1 MINVGNIQV
10 REGAS
15 IPKAQHGTMTKGLA
29 PAEYNIGIDPLVGPW
44 ESLSDL
50 EAYMISS
57 GRKDKQGNPL
67 FINGQETTVVG
78 SDGIPHKYI
87 RSNGAWL
94 AMNYSGGGSAQMP
107 TAQDQLDFIN
117 TYYKVVLPVTVSYEW
132 VPITNGPSRVYIKT
146 DIPVK
151 YSEAPFKIKIYGESN
166 GDIDTSTT
174 VDLYTGEH
182 SRTFSSY
189 GTLDQDIQ
197 GFDVNVATDT
207 FPLPLDQSNYS
218 TPNVA
223 ITFVELDSENDD
235 YECVDGLQD
244 PSNNAPL
251 ISMEKIV
258 DNLTN

>member
-67 FINGQETTVVG
+67 FINGQETTIVG

-107 TAQDQLDFIN
+107 TAQDQLNFLEE
-117 TYYKVVLPVTVSYEW
+117 YYYVKPGVEISYEW
-132 VPITNGPSRVYIKT
+132 VSEQNGPSRAYLKT
-146 DIPVK
+146 NVPVK
-151 YSEAPFKIKIYGESN
+151 YSEAPFKIKVYGEYEDE
-166 GDIDTSTT
+166 GEMYVDQSTK
-174 VDLYTGEH
+174 VDLYTGEY
-182 SRTFSSY
+182 SRTFSNY

-197 GFDVNVATDT
+197 NFDVNTATDT
-207 FPLPLDQSNYS
+207 FPLPIDQSTSYNDDE
-218 TPNVA
+218 VG
-223 ITFVELDSENDD
+223 TFIVIDSENQN
-235 YECVDGLQD
+235 YE
-244 PSNNAPL
+244 
-251 ISMEKIV
+251 
-258 DNLTN
+258 